1 MIEPE
6 IVIGLEIHAEL
17 STKTKIY
24 CSCPNEFG
32 GLPNTRVCPVC
43 MGLPGTLPV
52 LNKKV
57 VEYAVKA
64 GFSMNC
70 HINNLSYM
78 DRKNYFYPD
87 LPKAYQISQWEI
99 PLCEKGY
106 LDVVA
111 DGNLKRIGINRIH
124 IEEDAGKLIH
134 NEAHNC
140 SLADYNRC
148 GVPLIEIVS
157 EPDMRSSS
165 EAKAYLETIKMI
177 LKALQI
183 SDCKMQ
189 EGSIRCDVNVSVREK
204 GSKKLATRCEM
215 KNVNSFSG
223 AVRAIEYEAKRQIDI
238 YNAGGTIEQETRRW
252 DDAKGVSFIMR
263 TKENAQ
269 DYRYFPEPDIPCVY
283 ISEEKVKNLKRSI
296 SELPNAKIWRYMQ
309 DYGFSQ
315 TDAEIVADDSEKSAL
330 LDQSV
335 KLGKCSPK
343 SILNRILSD
352 IAKYQNETGLK
363 ISEIPVTPERLCCII
378 SLAEKGIISA
388 TASKKV
394 FLIMAETGEE
404 PSEIIKKHGMEQ
416 NSDRNAL
423 TAIAK
428 AVMAENEKSVSDYRN
443 GKKNALSFLI
453 GKCMQKSKG
462 KANPVMMNKIISD
475 LLDK

>member
-6 IVIGLEIHAEL
+6 IVIGLEVHAEL

-52 LNKKV
+52 LNEKV

-64 GFSMNC
+64 GLSMNC

-134 NEAHNC
+134 DEAHNC

-157 EPDMRSSS
+157 DPDMRSSS

-252 DDAKGVSFIMR
+252 DDTKGVSFIMR

-269 DYRYFPEPDIPCVY
+269 DYRYFPEPDIPSVY
-283 ISEEKVKNLKRSI
+283 VSEEMVKKLKGSI
-296 SELPNAKIWRYMQ
+296 PELPNKKIWRYMQ

-315 TDAEIVADDSEKSAL
+315 TDAEIIADDAEKSAL
-330 LDQSV
+330 LDESV
-335 KLGKCSPK
+335 KLGKCGPK

-352 IAKYQNETGLK
+352 IAKYQNDTGLK
-363 ISEIPVTPERLCCII
+363 ISEMPITPERLCCII

-416 NSDRNAL
+416 NSDRDAL

-428 AVMAENEKSVSDYRN
+428 SVMAENEKSVSDYRN

-462 KANPVMMNKIISD
+462 KANPVMMNEIVSD
-475 LLDK
+475 LLNK